1 MTTGRINQVA
11 IFLTHTTTS
20 TSRILTSGDGQ
31 LHVVV
36 SISSRQEA
44 SVTVV
49 WFGSPSNIRR
59 HGRNR
64 DDRNYYGVP
73 RPI

>member
-11 IFLTHTTTS
+11 IFLTHTTNNTS
-20 TSRILTSGDGQ
+20 NIKTSGDGQ
-31 LHVVV
+31 LVPN
-36 SISSRQEA
+36 SSRQKQA
-44 SVTVV
+44 NVTVV
-49 WFGSPSNIRR
+49 WFGSPNNIRQS
-59 HGRNR
+59 GQNR